1 MNIEAVVE
9 QFVRDELIRGDRSGA
24 LGPDESLISS
34 GILDSLA
41 LLKLIIFIEE
51 RFDLKVNDGEVV
63 PANFETVSKVK
74 SFIESKKGVEI
85 G

>member
-9 QFVRDELIRGDRSGA
+9 RFIRDELIRGDRSDA
-24 LGPDESLISS
+24 LDPDESLISR

-63 PANFETVSKVK
+63 PANFETPSRIKA
-74 SFIESKKGVEI
+74 FIESKKGVGI